1 MSCFWHLY
9 VSLEAAFKR
18 FNWLSISINL
28 FIQAFGPNHVKIE
41 DVLFV
46 QILNLVVAVRT
57 IVPRRVVEGLE
68 FDEKDLLE

>member
-1 MSCFWHLY
+1 
-9 VSLEAAFKR
+9 
-18 FNWLSISINL
+18 
-28 FIQAFGPNHVKIE
+28 VKIE

-68 FDEKDLLE
+68 LDEKDLLE

>member
-28 FIQAFGPNHVKIE
+28 FIQEFGVKIE

-46 QILNLVVAVRT
+46 QILNLVVAVMT
-57 IVPRRVVEGLE
+57 IVRRRVVEGLE
-68 FDEKDLLE
+68 LDEKDLLE